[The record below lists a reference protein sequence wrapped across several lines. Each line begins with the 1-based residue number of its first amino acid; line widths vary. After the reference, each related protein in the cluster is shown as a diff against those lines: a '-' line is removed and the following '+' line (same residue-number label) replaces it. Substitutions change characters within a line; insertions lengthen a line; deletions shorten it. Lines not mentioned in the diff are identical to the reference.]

1 MFWDEATVT
10 VTGKRTTVRM
20 APPTPETEW
29 KMPEDFPDLR
39 GQGMIAV
46 DVETYDPDLKTRGP
60 GPHRGGYIAG
70 VAVGTE
76 AGFRQYYPVAHQGH
90 PNLDKQKVFG
100 WLGDQLKREG
110 QPKVGANLLYD
121 LQFFK
126 HEGVPVTGPFYDVQV
141 AEPLLDETQLSYSLE
156 SIALRRL
163 GEGKR
168 DEKMVKWLTQAYG
181 ASNIKGNIYRAPPQV
196 VGPYAESDVD
206 LPLRIFAK
214 QRELLYAED
223 LWELFLLE
231 SRLIPLLL
239 KMRMRGVRVDVGKA
253 ETLSAALTQRQ
264 DNALGQIKH
273 LTGHE
278 VDIWAGDSIT
288 KMFDDSGMDY
298 ERTPKGA
305 PSFRKEWLEK
315 QMWEPAKLLVEAR
328 RMDKFRGTFVEGYI
342 LNGNY
347 NGRIHTQFNQL
358 RSDEGGTVSGRF
370 SSSLPNLQ
378 NLPIRDPELGPL
390 IRDIFIPEQGQRW
403 WKIDWSQI
411 EFRLAVHYAAKMH
424 LPGADNV
431 VQRYHNDRTTDYH
444 KFTAEMTGLS
454 RANAKSINFGIVY
467 GLGKEALCNQL
478 GISVERGQEMLDQY
492 HNELPFVKP
501 LHSKAMW
508 HARRK
513 GMIKTLSGRRRRFKL
528 WTKNLNVGGGIWTE
542 AQLLQK
548 YGWDEL
554 QYRTDDS
561 GELITGEYR
570 AYVHK
575 ALNGI
580 LQGGAADI
588 MKTAMVEIDASG
600 VLDELGDPHL
610 TVHDELDGSL
620 PDTPAANE
628 ALREV
633 MRIMETCVPLEVPL
647 LADMTVAE
655 SWGKTKN

>member
-1 MFWDEATVT
+1 MGLFWDEASVT

-20 APPTPETEW
+20 APPTPKNDWT
-29 KMPEDFPDLR
+29 MPEDFPDLR

-76 AGFRQYYPVAHQGH
+76 AGFRQYYPVAHLNH
-90 PNLDKQKVFG
+90 PNCDKQKVFG
-100 WLGDQLKREG
+100 WLGDQLKRPG

-121 LQFFK
+121 LQFFH
-126 HEGVPVTGPFYDVQV
+126 HEGVPITGPFYDVQV

-168 DEKMVKWLTQAYG
+168 DERMNKWLMQAYG
-181 ASNIKGNIYRAPPQV
+181 AGNIKGNIYRAPPQV

-206 LPLRIFAK
+206 LPLRIFAR
-214 QRELLYAED
+214 QREQLVEEG
-223 LWELFLLE
+223 LWDLFLLE

-239 KMRMRGVRVDVGKA
+239 AMRMRGVRVDVNKA
-253 ETLSAALTQRQ
+253 EVLRDGLTRRQ
-264 DNALGQIKH
+264 DQALARIKH
-273 LTGHE
+273 LTGSD

-288 KMFDDSGMDY
+288 KMFDNAGMEY

-305 PSFRKEWLEK
+305 PSFRKDWLEK
-315 QMWEPAKLLVEAR
+315 HHWEPAKLLVEAR

-342 LNGNY
+342 LNGNV

-358 RSDEGGTVSGRF
+358 KSDEGGTVSGRF

-390 IRDIFIPEQGQRW
+390 IRDIFIPEQGQQW

-411 EFRLAVHYAAKMH
+411 EFRLAVHYAAKLH
-424 LPGADNV
+424 LPGSDNV
-431 VQRYHNDRTTDYH
+431 VQRYHTDRTTDYH

-467 GLGKEALCNQL
+467 GLGKEKLCHQL
-478 GISVERGQEMLDQY
+478 GISLEKGQEMLNQY
-492 HNELPFVKP
+492 HAELPFVKP
-501 LHSKAMW
+501 LHHRVMW
-508 HARRK
+508 HAREHGK
-513 GMIKTLSGRRRRFKL
+513 IKTLSGRRRRFKL
-528 WTKNLNVGGGIWTE
+528 WTTDGGGLWTE
-542 AQLLQK
+542 SDLLKK

-554 QYRTDDS
+554 QYVRGDS
-561 GELITGEYR
+561 GHLVTGQYR

-575 ALNGI
+575 ALNGL

-588 MKTAMVEIDASG
+588 MKEAMVEIYESG
-600 VLDELGDPHL
+600 VLDELGIPHL

-620 PDTPAANE
+620 PEGPVAKE
-628 ALREV
+628 ALQEV
-633 MRIMETCVPLEVPL
+633 MRIMETVVPLEVPL
-647 LADMTVAE
+647 LADMTIAE